1 MEKTKAMNLKQSNER
16 NMGRSRGMKG
26 KGEMM

>member
-1 MEKTKAMNLKQSNER
+1 MKKEAMCLKDGKE
-16 NMGRSRGMKG
+16 GHTEEFGGMKG